1 MNFVKQL
8 ERYQKLHKLLEE
20 ENTGTPLQLAQK
32 LNISRSHLYRL
43 LGTFKDY
50 GAAIS
55 YNRKQQ
61 TFYYTQPF
69 NITKITNQNL
79 WGVKIP

>member
-1 MNFVKQL
+1 MKFIKQL
-8 ERYQKLHKLLEE
+8 ERCHILHELLEK
-20 ENTGTPLQLAQK
+20 ENTGSPLQLAQK

-43 LGTFKDY
+43 LETFKDY

-55 YNRKQQ
+55 YSRKLQ
-61 TFYYTQPF
+61 TFYYNRPF

-79 WGVKIP
+79 WGGG